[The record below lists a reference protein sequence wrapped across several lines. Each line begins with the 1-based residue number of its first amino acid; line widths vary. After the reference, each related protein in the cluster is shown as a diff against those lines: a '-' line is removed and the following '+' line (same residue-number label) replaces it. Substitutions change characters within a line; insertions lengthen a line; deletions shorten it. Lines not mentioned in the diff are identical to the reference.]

1 MRLSCR
7 LFACY
12 WRLCCVG
19 LVLTAA
25 LKLLSALGDGP
36 ALSRGSFAQILT
48 NRQLLFLAALLELA
62 TVAGVWNVRDS
73 AVKALLLGWIG
84 SCFAVWRLGMHF
96 AGYGPCMCIGTAY
109 DWLGLDP
116 STVEIVLQIF
126 VGFLI
131 IGSLLGLIAEGT
143 KSRPACPQP

>member
-1 MRLSCR
+1 
-7 LFACY
+7 
-12 WRLCCVG
+12 
-19 LVLTAA
+19 
-25 LKLLSALGDGP
+25 
-36 ALSRGSFAQILT
+36 
-48 NRQLLFLAALLELA
+48 
-62 TVAGVWNVRDS
+62 
-73 AVKALLLGWIG
+73 
-84 SCFAVWRLGMHF
+84 
-96 AGYGPCMCIGTAY
+96 MCIGTAY